1 MCKKEINGNFE
12 DIYFSIKSIQTELC
26 SIKERLRNLN
36 KLGLDTDEEIEV
48 LNGIALQVARLNV
61 KTNKKFKKWRA
72 IEGGNWS

>member
-1 MCKKEINGNFE
+1 MFKKEINGNFE
-12 DIYFSIKSIQTELC
+12 DIYFSIQSIQTELC

-61 KTNKKFKKWRA
+61 KTNKNFKKWRA
-72 IEGGNWS
+72 I